1 MNLALKDVR
10 RQLPRF
16 VATAFGLGLLFAI
29 VLAMGGI
36 YRGMVD
42 DAVLLVDRTGAD
54 LWLVQRDTRGPFA
67 ERSVVA
73 GALEARAA
81 AVPGV
86 AWARAF
92 TTVTIQRELEG
103 KPFRA
108 TLVGL
113 AWPEDRGG
121 ELPLVAG
128 RALESVHR
136 ELVAD
141 TSLGLALGQRL
152 PLGDDTYSVVGLTR
166 GLVSASGDGLMFLS
180 NADVLRVESYQPPEA
195 VRLRRGAGLA
205 DDAAAPM
212 IAAVAVRVAP
222 GRDVAEVR
230 ARLAGWPDV
239 SVSSTDE
246 QRALLLSGVVDKSR
260 RQIGLFRALLVVV
273 SAIVV
278 SLVIFNMTVAK
289 TREIALL
296 KLMGARLS
304 VVVRLIVEQS
314 LLLCGLAYGVAVA
327 VAQLAFDKFPR
338 RVAVEPVD
346 YAAAFALVLAIGL
359 VASAAGVRRAL
370 AIPPTA
376 ILAG

>member
-1 MNLALKDVR
+1 VNLALHDVR

-16 VATAFGLGLLFAI
+16 LATAVGLGLLFTI

-36 YRGMVD
+36 YRGLVD

-54 LWLVQRDTRGPFA
+54 LWVVQRDTRGPFA

-73 GALEARAA
+73 GSLESRAA

-92 TTVTIQRELEG
+92 TTTTIQRDVGG
-103 KPFRA
+103 KALRA

-113 AWPEDRGG
+113 AWPDDRGAA
-121 ELPLVAG
+121 LPLVAG
-128 RALESVHR
+128 RALAAGHR

-141 TSLGLALGQRL
+141 VSLGLELGQRV
-152 PLGDDTYSVVGLTR
+152 PLADETYTVVGLTK
-166 GLVSASGDGLMFLS
+166 GLVSASGDGLAFLT
-180 NADVLRVESYQPPEA
+180 NADVARVEAYQPPEA
-195 VRLRRGAGLA
+195 VRLRRLA
-205 DDAAAPM
+205 DRAGDDAPM

-230 ARLAGWPDV
+230 ARFAGFADV
-239 SVSSTDE
+239 SVTTTAE
-246 QRALLLSGVVDKSR
+246 QRELLLGGVVDKSR
-260 RQIGLFRALLVVV
+260 RQIGLFRSLLVIV

-304 VVVRLIVEQS
+304 LVVRMIVEQS
-314 LLLCGLAYGVAVA
+314 LLLCVLAYGVAVA

-338 RVAVEPVD
+338 RVAVEPSD
-346 YAAAFALVLAIGL
+346 YLAAAALVVVIGL

-370 AIPPTA
+370 SIPPTA

>member
-1 MNLALKDVR
+1 MNLARKDVR

-16 VATAFGLGLLFAI
+16 AATAVGLGLLFAI

-42 DAVLLVDRTGAD
+42 DAVLLVERTGAD
-54 LWLVQRDTRGPFA
+54 LWVVQRDTRGPFA

-73 GALEARAA
+73 STLEERAS

-92 TTVTIQRELEG
+92 TTVTLQRELDG
-103 KPFRA
+103 RPFRA

-113 AWPEDRGG
+113 SWPDDRGG
-121 ELPLVAG
+121 ELPLVEG
-128 RALESVHR
+128 RPLAAAHR
-136 ELVAD
+136 ELIAD
-141 TSLGLALGQRL
+141 ASLGLELGRRIALG
-152 PLGDDTYSVVGLTR
+152 DETYEVVGKTR
-166 GLVSASGDGLMFLS
+166 GLVSASGDGLAFLS
-180 NADVLRVESYQPPEA
+180 NSDVLRVEGYEPPEA
-195 VRLRRGAGLA
+195 VRLRRAAGGA
-205 DDAAAPM
+205 DARPSPM
-212 IAAVAVRVAP
+212 VAAVAVRVAH
-222 GRDVAEVR
+222 GHDAEIVR
-230 ARLAGWPDV
+230 ARLAAWPDV
-239 SVSSTDE
+239 SVTSSGD

-260 RQIGLFRALLVVV
+260 RQIGLFRGLLVIV

-304 VVVRLIVEQS
+304 LVVGMIVEQS
-314 LLLCGLAYGVAVA
+314 LLLCGLAYAVAVG

-346 YAAAFALVLAIGL
+346 YLAAFALVMVIGL
-359 VASAAGVRRAL
+359 VASFAGVRRAL
-370 AIPPTA
+370 SISPTA